1 VYILDTNTLSEI
13 FRYGQQ
19 RLLGRRLAAVPN
31 PARNLRVTTIITFE
45 EMLGGRI
52 KDLDRDPKKVPHLEP
67 LTVRYSNLL
76 ETYDA
81 LRDYRPLP
89 FDGNAATIHQK
100 IPKAIKDKAKIRDC
114 RIAAIAVARDL
125 TVITANVK
133 DFVRIKTAIPV
144 KYVDWTAKDLE

>member
-31 PARNLRVTTIITFE
+31 PTLNLRVTVITFE

-67 LTVRYSNLL
+67 LSVRYSKLL

-89 FDGNAATIHQK
+89 FDDAADAIYQK

-114 RIAAIAVARDL
+114 RIAAIAVAHDL
-125 TVITANVK
+125 KVITANVK

-144 KYVDWTAKDLE
+144 EYEDWSVPSLP

>member
-1 VYILDTNTLSEI
+1 MYILDTNTLSEI
-13 FRYGQQ
+13 FRYGQE
-19 RLLGRRLAAVPN
+19 RLLGRRLAAVPD
-31 PARNLRVTTIITFE
+31 PTRNLRVTVVTFE

-67 LTVRYSNLL
+67 LTVRYGNLL

-81 LRDYRPLP
+81 LQDYRPLP
-89 FDGNAATIHQK
+89 FDDAADAIYQK

-114 RIAAIAVARDL
+114 RIAAIAVAHGL

-133 DFVRIKTAIPV
+133 DFSRIETAIPV
-144 KYVDWTAKDLE
+144 KHVDWTTAPLT